1 MYVDMES
8 MVVMM
13 SMVLIMGCWGFQA
26 MPKYMWLLMLLVLG
40 NIYISL
46 VWLTYL
52 IIIMYIYWSDSCQEA
67 QRNLYYFLSRNLFV
81 GLILFT
87 CDCLLPHWCKK
98 DTIILQEVIY
108 NSYGEYRQSAQGD
121 SDWMWKGN
129 TCNSLQEAGLT
140 EHCCAQISDHDQE
153 LIRLI
158 HLHV

>member
-1 MYVDMES
+1 MWMYVDMES

-13 SMVLIMGCWGFQA
+13 SMVLIMGCQGFQS
-26 MPKYMWLLMLLVLG
+26 MRKYMLLVSG
-40 NIYISL
+40 NVNISI

-87 CDCLLPHWCKK
+87 CECLLPNWCKK

-121 SDWMWKGN
+121 SD
-129 TCNSLQEAGLT
+129 
-140 EHCCAQISDHDQE
+140 
-153 LIRLI
+153 
-158 HLHV
+158 